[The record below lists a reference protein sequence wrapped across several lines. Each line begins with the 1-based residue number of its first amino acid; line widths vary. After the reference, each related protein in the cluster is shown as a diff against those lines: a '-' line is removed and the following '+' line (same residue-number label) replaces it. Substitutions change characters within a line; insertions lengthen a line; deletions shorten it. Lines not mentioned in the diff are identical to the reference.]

1 MNKRYS
7 TSFKIQ
13 FSGVTGQRK
22 RVAGVDYAVYPSI
35 ILVEGVHHGAI
46 GAPTMYPV
54 DVLASSAP
62 MWNNI
67 PVTVHHPQDQEGA
80 YVSAGSPEVLQAWAV
95 GKLLNARHEE
105 GKLKADVMIDLKKA
119 TAKHPTL
126 INDLDRGVEMQVSTG
141 LYGEEVVEEGLWN
154 NEAYAS
160 RLTAIQPDHLA
171 LLPGAEGACSWADGC
186 GIRANKENGMKVNG
200 DFTKKD
206 MGGNSGPDRAAILI
220 ENVASHGQISLQL
233 QSYLDTMDIP
243 RMADNSPYKFCYI
256 QEVFD
261 NYFVYEEDSQSG
273 SKYWR
278 QSYSINADDKVVVSD
293 DKTQVQKRVEYVPV
307 TTNANKENTMADK
320 NKKCCPDRVASL
332 IANAATTYTA
342 EDSEWLS
349 ALTETQLEKLEAPY
363 KANAAGETPAG
374 MMKKSDC
381 ATMKKANG
389 EAEGDAAPDKTNAAP
404 ADQETPEQKWEAFMN
419 SAPAEFRAVINA
431 GTRALDAKRTDLI
444 GKIKANAKNT
454 FTDDE
459 LKGMPDVVL
468 EKMAGMATP
477 EPAKHDYSGRG
488 GAFQTNSPADEEEAY
503 VPVTIN
509 FAKDKGEAGK

>member
-1 MNKRYS
+1 MDKRFS
-7 TSFKIQ
+7 TGFKIQ

-46 GAPTMYPV
+46 GAPTMYPT
-54 DVLASSAP
+54 DVLSASAP

-67 PVTVHHPQDQEGA
+67 PVTIHHPQDQEGA

-105 GKLKADVMIDLKKA
+105 GKLKADVMIHIKKA
-119 TAKHPTL
+119 NDKHPTL

-141 LYGEEVVEEGLWN
+141 LYGEEVMEEGLWN

-186 GIRANKENGMKVNG
+186 GIRANKENAMKVNAG
-200 DFTKKD
+200 PAVGQKKED
-206 MGGNSGPDRAAILI
+206 YRPIVNL
-220 ENVASHGQISLQL
+220 ASHDDIYKQL
-233 QSYLDTMDIP
+233 RVFIGSMDSE
-243 RMADNSPYKFCYI
+243 RSVDGGPYKFHYI

-261 NYFVYEEDSQSG
+261 NYFVYEEDSQDG

-278 QSYSINADDKVVVSD
+278 QSYSINAEDSVVVAD
-293 DKTQVQKRVEYVPV
+293 DKTQVQKRVEYVPINPNV
-307 TTNANKENTMADK
+307 NEVNTMAK
-320 NKKCCPDRVASL
+320 EKKCCGDRVAAL
-332 IANAATTYTA
+332 IANEATPFTA
-342 EDSEWLS
+342 EDSEMLS
-349 ALTETQLEKLEAPY
+349 ALTETQFEKLEAPY
-363 KANAAGETPAG
+363 KANE
-374 MMKKSDC
+374 
-381 ATMKKANG
+381 KADPTDK
-389 EAEGDAAPDKTNAAP
+389 APDAAPDKTNAAP
-404 ADQETPEQKWEAFMN
+404 ADTASPEQKWEAFMN

-431 GTRALDAKRTDLI
+431 GTRALDAKRAEQME
-444 GKIKANAKNT
+444 KIKANAKNT

-468 EKMAGMATP
+468 EKMASMAAP
-477 EPAKHDYSGRG
+477 EVKPANYAGQG
-488 GAFQTNSPADEEEAY
+488 GGFAANAGADEEEAY

-509 FAKDKGEAGK
+509 FAKDKGADSK

>member
-1 MNKRYS
+1 MDKRFS

-22 RVAGVDYAVYPSI
+22 RVAGVDYAVYPSV

-46 GAPTMYPV
+46 GAPTMYPT

-67 PVTVHHPQDQEGA
+67 PVTINHPQDKEGE

-95 GKLLNARHEE
+95 GKLLNARYED
-105 GKLKADVMIDLKKA
+105 GKLKADVMINIAKA
-119 TAKHPTL
+119 NDKHPTL

-141 LYGEEVVEEGLWN
+141 LFGEEVAEEGLWN
-154 NEAYAS
+154 NEAYAN

-186 GIRANKENGMKVNG
+186 GIRANKEMKVNSTG
-200 DFTKKD
+200 PKVNQTKEEYR
-206 MGGNSGPDRAAILI
+206 PIA
-220 ENVASHGQISLQL
+220 NVASHNEIHNQL
-233 QSYLDTMDIP
+233 RAYIDAMDV
-243 RMADNSPYKFCYI
+243 RRTSESGPYKFHYVND
-256 QEVFD
+256 VFD
-261 NYFVYEEDSQSG
+261 NYFIYEEDSQDG

-278 QSYSINADDKVVVSD
+278 QSYSINAEDKVIMSD

-307 TTNANKENTMADK
+307 TTNAKKENVMAK
-320 NKKCCPDRVASL
+320 EEKKCCPDRVASL
-332 IANAATTYTA
+332 IANAASTYTA
-342 EDSEWLS
+342 EDSDWLS
-349 ALTETQLEKLEAPY
+349 ELNETQLEKLEAPY
-363 KANAAGETPAG
+363 KAN
-374 MMKKSDC
+374 
-381 ATMKKANG
+381 
-389 EAEGDAAPDKTNAAP
+389 EGADKTTAPDKTNTTQ
-404 ADQETPEQKWEAFMN
+404 ADTYTPEQKWEAFMN

-444 GKIKANAKNT
+444 TKIKANAKNT
-454 FTDDE
+454 FTDEE

-468 EKMAGMATP
+468 EKMASMATP
-477 EPAKHDYSGRG
+477 EVKPANYG
-488 GAFQTNSPADEEEAY
+488 GQGGGFQTNAGAEEEEPY

-509 FAKDKGEAGK
+509 FAKSEGK

>member
-7 TSFKIQ
+7 TGFKIQ

-46 GAPTMYPV
+46 GAPTMYPT

-67 PVTVHHPQDQEGA
+67 PVTIHHPQDKEGA

-105 GKLKADVMIDLKKA
+105 GKLKADVMIHIKKA
-119 TAKHPTL
+119 NDKHPTL

-141 LYGEEVVEEGLWN
+141 LYGEEVMEEGLWN

-186 GIRANKENGMKVNG
+186 GIRANKENNMKVNSTG
-200 DFTKKD
+200 PKANQTKEEYRPAV
-206 MGGNSGPDRAAILI
+206 NA
-220 ENVASHGQISLQL
+220 ASHDEIHKQL
-233 QSYLDTMDIP
+233 RAYIDTMDVR
-243 RMADNSPYKFCYI
+243 RMTDSGPYKFHYI

-261 NYFVYEEDSQSG
+261 NYFIYEEDSQDG

-278 QSYSINADDKVVVSD
+278 QSYSINAEDSVVVAD
-293 DKTQVQKRVEYVPV
+293 DKTQVQKRVEYVPINPNV
-307 TTNANKENTMADK
+307 NEENTMAK
-320 NKKCCPDRVASL
+320 EKKCCGDRVAAL
-332 IANAATTYTA
+332 IANEATPFTA
-342 EDSEWLS
+342 EDSEMLS
-349 ALTETQLEKLEAPY
+349 ALTETQFEKLEAPY
-363 KANAAGETPAG
+363 KANADGDPT
-374 MMKKSDC
+374 D
-381 ATMKKANG
+381 KKA
-389 EAEGDAAPDKTNAAP
+389 EAAPDKTNAAP
-404 ADQETPEQKWEAFMN
+404 AETDTPEQKWEAFMN

-468 EKMAGMATP
+468 EKMASMAAP
-477 EPAKHDYSGRG
+477 EVKPANYAGQG
-488 GAFQTNSPADEEEAY
+488 GGFAANAGADEEEAY

-509 FAKDKGEAGK
+509 FAKDKGADSK

>member
-67 PVTVHHPQDQEGA
+67 PVTVHHPQDKEGA

-105 GKLKADVMIDLKKA
+105 GKLKADVMIHIKKA
-119 TAKHPTL
+119 NDKHPTL

-141 LYGEEVVEEGLWN
+141 LYGEEVMEEGLWN

-186 GIRANKENGMKVNG
+186 GIRSNMKVN
-200 DFTKKD
+200 
-206 MGGNSGPDRAAILI
+206 
-220 ENVASHGQISLQL
+220 E
-233 QSYLDTMDIP
+233 
-243 RMADNSPYKFCYI
+243 DNNI
-256 QEVFD
+256 VQ
-261 NYFVYEEDSQSG
+261 
-273 SKYWR
+273 
-278 QSYSINADDKVVVSD
+278 SD
-293 DKTQVQKRVEYVPV
+293 DSPQANTP
-307 TTNANKENTMADK
+307 TTDHKENSMAK
-320 NKKCCPDRVASL
+320 EEKKCCPDRVASL

-342 EDSEWLS
+342 EDGEWLS

-363 KANAAGETPAG
+363 KANE
-374 MMKKSDC
+374 
-381 ATMKKANG
+381 KA
-389 EAEGDAAPDKTNAAP
+389 DPTDKDKVDVAPDKTNAAP
-404 ADQETPEQKWEAFMN
+404 ADQGTPEQKWEAFMN

-468 EKMAGMATP
+468 EKMASMAAP
-477 EPAKHDYSGRG
+477 EPTKHDYSGRG
-488 GAFQTNSPADEEEAY
+488 GAFQANSSADEEEAY

>member
-1 MNKRYS
+1 MDKRFS
-7 TSFKIQ
+7 TGFKIQ

-46 GAPTMYPV
+46 GAPTMYPT

-67 PVTVHHPQDQEGA
+67 PVTIHHPQDKEGA

-105 GKLKADVMIDLKKA
+105 GKLKADVMIHIKKA
-119 TAKHPTL
+119 NDKHPTL

-141 LYGEEVVEEGLWN
+141 LYGEEVMEEGLWN

-160 RLTAIQPDHLA
+160 ILTAIQPDHLA

-186 GIRANKENGMKVNG
+186 GIRANKEMKVNS
-200 DFTKKD
+200 T
-206 MGGNSGPDRAAILI
+206 GPKANQSKEEYRPTVNA
-220 ENVASHGQISLQL
+220 ASHDEIHKQL
-233 QSYLDTMDIP
+233 RAHIDTMDVR
-243 RMADNSPYKFCYI
+243 RMTDSGPYKFHYI

-261 NYFVYEEDSQSG
+261 NYFIYEEDSQDG

-278 QSYSINADDKVVVSD
+278 QSYSINAEDSVVVAD
-293 DKTQVQKRVEYVPV
+293 DKTQVQKRVEYVPINPNV
-307 TTNANKENTMADK
+307 NEVNTMAK
-320 NKKCCPDRVASL
+320 EKKCCGDRVAAL
-332 IANAATTYTA
+332 IANEATPFTA
-342 EDSEWLS
+342 EDSEMLT
-349 ALTETQLEKLEAPY
+349 ALNEAQMEKLEAPY
-363 KANAAGETPAG
+363 KANE
-374 MMKKSDC
+374 
-381 ATMKKANG
+381 KAEEQPDRST
-389 EAEGDAAPDKTNAAP
+389 EAVPLDKTNAAT
-404 ADQETPEQKWEAFMN
+404 ADTATPEQKWEAFMN

-444 GKIKANAKNT
+444 SKIKANAKNT

-468 EKMAGMATP
+468 EKMASMAAP
-477 EPAKHDYSGRG
+477 EVKAPDYSGRG
-488 GAFQTNSPADEEEAY
+488 GGFTANAGADEEEAY

-509 FAKDKGEAGK
+509 FTKDKGADSK

>member
-22 RVAGVDYAVYPSI
+22 RVAGVDYAVYPSV

-46 GAPTMYPV
+46 SSPTLYLA

-67 PVTVHHPQDQEGA
+67 PVTVHHPQDKDGA

-141 LYGEEVVEEGLWN
+141 LYGEEVMEEGLWN

-186 GIRANKENGMKVNG
+186 GIRANKENGMKVNAG
-200 DFTKKD
+200 PAVGQKKED
-206 MGGNSGPDRAAILI
+206 YRPTVNA
-220 ENVASHGQISLQL
+220 ASHDDIYKQL
-233 QSYLDTMDIP
+233 RVFIGSMDSERTI
-243 RMADNSPYKFCYI
+243 DGGPYKFHYI

-261 NYFVYEEDSQSG
+261 NYFVYEEDSQEG

-278 QSYSINADDKVVVSD
+278 QSYSINAEDSVVVAD
-293 DKTQVQKRVEYVPV
+293 DKTQVQKRVEYVPINPNV
-307 TTNANKENTMADK
+307 NEENIMAKE
-320 NKKCCPDRVASL
+320 KKCCGDRVAAL
-332 IANAATTYTA
+332 IANEATPFTA
-342 EDSEWLS
+342 EDSEMLS
-349 ALTETQLEKLEAPY
+349 ALTETQFEKLEAPY
-363 KANAAGETPAG
+363 KANEKVDPTD
-374 MMKKSDC
+374 KDKV
-381 ATMKKANG
+381 
-389 EAEGDAAPDKTNAAP
+389 DAAPDKTNAAP

-431 GTRALDAKRTDLI
+431 GTRALDAKRKEQI

-468 EKMAGMATP
+468 EKMASMAAP
-477 EPAKHDYSGRG
+477 EVKPANYAGQG
-488 GAFQTNSPADEEEAY
+488 GGFTANAGADEEEAY

>member
-1 MNKRYS
+1 MDKRFS
-7 TSFKIQ
+7 TGFKIQ

-46 GAPTMYPV
+46 GAPTMYPT

-67 PVTVHHPQDQEGA
+67 PVTIHHPQDKEGA

-105 GKLKADVMIDLKKA
+105 GKLKADVMIHIKKA
-119 TAKHPTL
+119 NDKHPTL

-141 LYGEEVVEEGLWN
+141 LYGEEVMEEGLWN

-186 GIRANKENGMKVNG
+186 GIRANKENSMKVNNTG
-200 DFTKKD
+200 PQANQTKEEYRPAV
-206 MGGNSGPDRAAILI
+206 NA
-220 ENVASHGQISLQL
+220 ASHDEIHKQL
-233 QSYLDTMDIP
+233 RAYIDTMDVR
-243 RMADNSPYKFCYI
+243 RMTDSGPYKFHYI

-261 NYFVYEEDSQSG
+261 NYFVYEEDSQDG

-278 QSYSINADDKVVVSD
+278 QSYSINAEDSIVVAD
-293 DKTQVQKRVEYVPV
+293 DKTQVQKRVEYVPINPNV
-307 TTNANKENTMADK
+307 NEENTMAK
-320 NKKCCPDRVASL
+320 EKKCCGDRVAAL
-332 IANAATTYTA
+332 IANEATPFTA
-342 EDSEWLS
+342 EDSEMLS
-349 ALTETQLEKLEAPY
+349 ALTETQFEKLEAPY
-363 KANAAGETPAG
+363 KANEKADE
-374 MMKKSDC
+374 KSI
-381 ATMKKANG
+381 
-389 EAEGDAAPDKTNAAP
+389 GDGAAAPDKTNATP
-404 ADQETPEQKWEAFMN
+404 ADTDTPEQKWEAFMN

-468 EKMAGMATP
+468 EKMASMAAP
-477 EPAKHDYSGRG
+477 EVKPANYAGQG
-488 GAFQTNSPADEEEAY
+488 GGFAANAGADEEEAY

-509 FAKDKGEAGK
+509 FAKDKGADSK

>member
-13 FSGVTGQRK
+13 FSGVKGQR
-22 RVAGVDYAVYPSI
+22 RTVAGVNYAVYPSV

-46 GAPTMYPV
+46 GAPTMYTTE
-54 DVLASSAP
+54 VLADSAP

-80 YVSAGSPEVLQAWAV
+80 YVSAGSPEVLAAWAV

-126 INDLDRGVEMQVSTG
+126 INDLDRGVEMHVSTG
-141 LYGEEVVEEGLWN
+141 LYGEEVVEEGMWN

-186 GIRANKENGMKVNG
+186 GIRANKENAAMKVNAG
-200 DFTKKD
+200 PAVGQKKED
-206 MGGNSGPDRAAILI
+206 YRPTVNT
-220 ENVASHGQISLQL
+220 ASHDDIYRQL
-233 QSYLDTMDIP
+233 RVFIGGMDSERSI
-243 RMADNSPYKFCYI
+243 DNGPYKFHYI

-261 NYFVYEEDSQSG
+261 NYFIYEEDSQDG

-278 QSYSINADDKVVVSD
+278 QSYSINAEDSVVVAD
-293 DKTQVQKRVEYVPV
+293 DKTQVQKRVEYVPINPNV
-307 TTNANKENTMADK
+307 NEENTMAK
-320 NKKCCPDRVASL
+320 EKKCCGDRVAAL
-332 IANAATTYTA
+332 IANEATPFTA
-342 EDSEWLS
+342 EDSEMLS
-349 ALTETQLEKLEAPY
+349 ALTEPQFEKLEAPY
-363 KANAAGETPAG
+363 KANE
-374 MMKKSDC
+374 
-381 ATMKKANG
+381 KADPTDKDKV
-389 EAEGDAAPDKTNAAP
+389 DAAPDKTNAAP
-404 ADQETPEQKWEAFMN
+404 ADQETDEQKWEAFMN
-419 SAPAEFRAVINA
+419 AAPAEFRAVINA
-431 GTRALDAKRTDLI
+431 GTRALDAKRADLM

-459 LKGMPDVVL
+459 LKAMPDVVL
-468 EKMAGMATP
+468 EKLATVAAP
-477 EPAKHDYSGRG
+477 EVKKADYSGQG
-488 GAFQTNSPADEEEAY
+488 GGFTTNAGADVEEAY
-503 VPVTIN
+503 VPATIS
-509 FAKDKGEAGK
+509 FAKEGK